1 MIKIIDLE
9 AYRAVMSTGSTQGAA
24 ELLGISQSAVSRRIS
39 QLEEELG
46 IQLFIREG
54 ARIVP
59 SRLNELLETHVA
71 DVLERVHILD
81 DAANK
86 IRSGRYE
93 NALLRIAVPPGI
105 CRKIMPK
112 IIAGFLDK
120 YPQTRFEIL
129 HGTYDVISRMLDEK
143 QAEIGFLRLPFRDSN
158 FMYSDVIIARSVC
171 VMAKNHPLTKHK
183 IIRPENLRDEPL
195 VLLGR
200 RRSPR
205 HDLDLVF
212 SSHGVRPKIRL
223 EAHSVS
229 SACGFSAEGIGVSIV
244 NSLLVQDC
252 MDLDTEVR
260 LFLPDVPHHFAFV
273 YPDKPRLPEL
283 GAEFIT
289 YATGYLQALEPFPA

>member
-1 MIKIIDLE
+1 MKIKDLE

-39 QLEEELG
+39 QLEDQLG
-46 IQLFIREG
+46 FQLFIREG
-54 ARIVP
+54 SRLVP
-59 SRLNELLETHVA
+59 SRLNELVETHVA
-71 DVLERVHILD
+71 DVLERVHMLD

-105 CRKIMPK
+105 SRKIMPK
-112 IIAGFLDK
+112 IIAGFLQK
-120 YPQTRFEIL
+120 YPDTRFEIL
-129 HGTYDVISRMLDEK
+129 HGTYDIISRMLDEK
-143 QAEIGFLRLPFRDSN
+143 LAEIGFLRLPFRDSN

-171 VMAKNHPLTKHK
+171 VMAKNHPLTRLK
-183 IIRPENLRDEPL
+183 IIRPDDLRDEPL

-252 MDLDTEVR
+252 MDLDTEIR

-273 YPDKPRLPEL
+273 YPENPRLAEL
-283 GAEFIT
+283 GAEFID
-289 YATGYLQALEPFPA
+289 YATKHLQDMEPFPV